1 MLRFKCRI
9 QLRFVY
15 SVVYSPKKD
24 RTILV
29 RAVGKGG
36 GGKGA
41 ICDLPP
47 PDFGRYVNPI
57 SIRRVDYATPLL
69 VTTSLPPRFS
79 DLPMAQL
86 VTFILRA

>member
-29 RAVGKGG
+29 RAVGKGVGG

-41 ICDLPP
+41 R
-47 PDFGRYVNPI
+47 GRSLSTVAI
-57 SIRRVDYATPLL
+57 IELL
-69 VTTSLPPRFS
+69 CLKNEG
-79 DLPMAQL
+79 A
-86 VTFILRA
+86 